1 MFPYMN
7 FEEQVDGETLF
18 YMNDLDLLK
27 PFKLSYKNQIIFL
40 KERAKLFLSK
50 INQETPKPT
59 STSSDKP
66 LLIIDE
72 NEAEVLEEENE
83 AEVLEDENGLIQ
95 SAVNVSSSITIKPT
109 KYLDSSYPTRAQYAI
124 IVVGI
129 LNHLGVERDSKN
141 VDSWRESLISKYKR
155 ERQNLSDDKVI
166 EMKHRY
172 SKVNS
177 GRKIKGFPVTQMSER
192 NSLKTIAI
200 VKYTSNDSE
209 QMKAKAEIINKNFL
223 NNSFD
228 DEVFKQL
235 WAETHE
241 YRQSFIKQHT
251 TADIMEQFSVYS
263 NPSMVLEDVKIL
275 TSVDLDNSVKERM
288 DVLSSKICSDNQF
301 PTDNPSIRCFKVL
314 CSILNDSWK
323 HYICFYPEKPATP
336 QPTIVVEDDNIKIYC
351 DWTFICS
358 SNSIE
363 QSLAVLVGLYS
374 LMNLKFHAYRA
385 AVRFLYAYFLNDKQQ
400 QSNSIRRFCKE
411 YNIELQSKPSASLN
425 QLATKTNNN
434 TLDPDELENS
444 DHNSIIDS
452 EEKNTAIIHDEDQT
466 SLTIFV
472 PNNPRPASKRKADQL
487 IDPQNIDKEN
497 APTTKRPTRSTNRKR
512 C

>member
-1 MFPYMN
+1 
-7 FEEQVDGETLF
+7 
-18 YMNDLDLLK
+18 MNDLDLLK